1 MISDPAKG
9 KAGQHAHP
17 RLEPIVKLDNVGVL
31 HALKHL
37 QLIVDHLFVA
47 AHILLQNDLDGHLAL
62 GAVSLPHDAIGT
74 GTQCL
79 SEAVSGSAIIVLS
92 FIVACEA
99 LEGRELSI
107 VAFGLTVQLVEH
119 ICHYNSV
126 SAGVSSRK

>member
-1 MISDPAKG
+1 MTASRG
-9 KAGQHAHP
+9 HAHP
-17 RLEPIVKLDNVGVL
+17 RLEPVVKLDNVGVL

-37 QLIVDHLFVA
+37 KLVVDHLFVA
-47 AHILLQNDLDGHLAL
+47 PHVLLQNDLDSNLSL
-62 GAVSLPHDAIGT
+62 WTIRLPHDAIGA

-79 SEAVSGSAIIVLS
+79 SKAVSGSAIIVLS

-119 ICHYNSV
+119 ICHYRAVRSC
-126 SAGVSSRK
+126 SRP